1 MDEQDEQLVKRAL
14 RLKESGRSWKAV
26 AGELAVSEGR
36 LRKLRLEY
44 EAENDTALK
53 PMDRDA
59 MKIFISHAHDDAALA
74 QVLQDSLVDW
84 GLNRDQV
91 WRSSDPASGVV
102 QGNEIPED
110 IKKFLFDCNL
120 VLYVYTH
127 SEKNWE
133 WCSWEIG
140 IAEEPT
146 HRTRIITFQVLDE
159 HQPKIRPASL
169 RVGLTSDSI
178 ERFVR
183 NFFSEDD
190 FFPGFE
196 AFWPGR
202 EDRVLE
208 RRAAEL
214 YENLTEI
221 SSRYT
226 AGEVAIWGTIT
237 LAIGGEELEA
247 IEAGAAEGA
256 DADAVESELMGALRL
271 VAAEGWGVN
280 HFGFSEATRAVQDEP
295 TLLDIVEQWRGETG
309 EVGDAPPRW
318 AREIVGEIRRSRR
331 NAQPKLSWRPSP
343 SAFQGV
349 PYFYPV
355 VSRLFKTNDGGRRY
369 RIQTFALD
377 SADHLS
383 YRGDD
388 PD

>member
-1 MDEQDEQLVKRAL
+1 MDENDERLVTRAL
-14 RLKESGRSWKAV
+14 ELKSAGKSWRV
-26 AGELAVSEGR
+26 IAGEIGVSEAR
-36 LRKLRLEY
+36 LRTLRSDY
-44 EAENDTALK
+44 ETESEGALK
-53 PMDRDA
+53 PMDREGVT
-59 MKIFISHAHDDAALA
+59 IFISHAHDDAALA
-74 QVLQDSLVDW
+74 QVLQDTLVDW

-102 QGNEIPED
+102 QGNEIPDD
-110 IKKFLFDCNL
+110 IKKFLFCCNL

-140 IAEEPT
+140 IAEEPS
-146 HRTRIITFQVLDE
+146 HLTRIVTFQILED
-159 HQPKIRPASL
+159 HAPKIRPASL
-169 RVGLTSDSI
+169 RVGLTQESI

-208 RRAAEL
+208 RRATEL
-214 YENLTEI
+214 YDNLIEI

-226 AGEVAIWGTIT
+226 AGEVPIWGTIT
-237 LAIGGEELEA
+237 LEVTGDELEA
-247 IEAGAAEGA
+247 IEERVAGGA
-256 DADAVESELMGALRL
+256 DVAALDLELMGSLRL
-271 VAAEGWGVN
+271 VAAEGWGVS
-280 HFGFSEATRAVQDEP
+280 HFGFSEAARAVQEEP
-295 TLLDIVEQWRGETG
+295 TLLDIIDQWRNETG
-309 EVGDAPPRW
+309 EGGDSPPRW
-318 AREIVGEIRRSRR
+318 AEELVGEIRRSRR

-343 SAFQGV
+343 SAFQGAA
-349 PYFYPV
+349 YFYPV

-377 SADHLS
+377 SAEHLS
-383 YRGDD
+383 YGGAG